1 MKKEY
6 DIFISYRR
14 EGGKEYARNLTSEL
28 VSRGFHPFLDFD
40 ELKDGKFDKRI
51 TDAIESAPVFM
62 FILSP
67 GALDRCVNEDD
78 WVRKEILH
86 AVEHKRHIV
95 PVDIDKQ
102 FETFPS
108 AADFPPEI
116 KNALGQHQF
125 SQIQTETLYKVS
137 IDEMVK
143 NRIQPAIDEYMRE
156 KQKAAGMAGA
166 EIHIETD
173 MDCHVQ
179 RFHRDMIIAKV
190 DEENVIHLPKG
201 KHKLQFIA
209 VGNPDV
215 KDSCEYKVEDVTES
229 DFIEVFLQEKAGIV
243 SVEAEELESLRKE
256 KDTLTAMVQSL
267 QQQLEAAIADA
278 QQLSEQSKAAE
289 GKLRN
294 RIDEISLQLTATNTA
309 LADKE
314 RKIAS
319 LEKSLSDTE
328 VTLSNVRNE
337 LQSYKDAEARRKAE
351 EEAKRKAELARKKA
365 EAEAKAKAEAALRKK
380 AEEEKKRS
388 IIKVGNVEFKMIYV
402 VGGTFW
408 MGEGSN
414 AHQVTLSSYYI
425 GETPVTQ
432 ALWKELTGKT
442 PSCFKGESRPV
453 VCVSWNDCQE
463 FIKKLNAK
471 TGKKFRLLTE
481 AEWEYAARGGNKSK
495 GYEYAGSNDIEEVAW
510 YWKNSGDRYI
520 TESEWDYNKVK
531 KNNCQIHPVKQKKP
545 NELGIYDMSGNVWEW
560 CQDWYGNYKKGSQ
573 INPTGPTS
581 GSDRVNRGGSWLSDV
596 GNCRLSYRDSDSP
609 GIAND
614 YLGLRLALSE

>member
-67 GALDRCVNEDD
+67 GSLDRCVNEDD

-86 AVEHKRHIV
+86 AIEHKRHIV

-102 FETFPS
+102 FETFPT
-108 AADFPPEI
+108 AEDFPLEI

-137 IDEMVK
+137 IDEMVR

-156 KQKAAGMAGA
+156 KQKAAGMTGA

-201 KHKLQFIA
+201 KHKLQFIS
-209 VGNPDV
+209 VENPDV

-229 DFIEVFLQEKAGIV
+229 DFIEVYLREKAGVTAINN
-243 SVEAEELESLRKE
+243 EELEKLQQEREDFTAKINELTNLLNKATSDYDSLTRSSSESIQTLNQE
-256 KDTLTAMVQSL
+256 KHRL
-267 QQQLEAAIADA
+267 QQQIDAARKDVEAKGKEVESLKKQLNDTLQELNKANAALKEYRDKEERERQAKLEA
-278 QQLSEQSKAAE
+278 
-289 GKLRN
+289 
-294 RIDEISLQLTATNTA
+294 
-309 LADKE
+309 E
-314 RKIAS
+314 RKEA
-319 LEKSLSDTE
+319 ERKAKE
-328 VTLSNVRNE
+328 ECERKARE
-337 LQSYKDAEARRKAE
+337 AEARRKAE
-351 EEAKRKAELARKKA
+351 EE
-365 EAEAKAKAEAALRKK
+365 
-380 AEEEKKRS
+380 KKRG
-388 IIKVGNVEFKMIYV
+388 IIKVGNVKLIHVE
-402 VGGTFW
+402 GGTFT

-414 AHQVTLSSYYI
+414 AHKVTLSSYYI

-432 ALWKELTGKT
+432 ELWKDVTGKT
-442 PSCFKGESRPV
+442 PSSFKGDQRPV
-453 VCVSWNDCQE
+453 ESVSWDDCQD
-463 FIKKLNAK
+463 FIKKLNQK
-471 TGKKFRLLTE
+471 TGKKFRMLTE
-481 AEWEYAARGGNKSK
+481 AEWEFAARGGNKSR
-495 GYEYAGSNDIEEVAW
+495 GYEYAGSNNINEVAW
-510 YWKNSGDRYI
+510 YTENSY
-520 TESEWDYNKVK
+520 K
-531 KNNCQIHPVKQKKP
+531 KGSSSPNYGTHPVMQKKP

-560 CQDWYGNYKKGSQ
+560 CQDCYGDYKKGPQ
-573 INPTGPTS
+573 TNPTGPAS
-581 GSDRVNRGGSWLSDV
+581 GAGRVLRGGSWYNDAWY
-596 GNCRLSYRDSDSP
+596 CRLSYRFDGSP
-609 GIAND
+609 DFAYYN
-614 YLGLRLALSE
+614 LGFRLALSELRTSE

>member
-67 GALDRCVNEDD
+67 GSLDRCVNEDD

-86 AVEHKRHIV
+86 AIEHKRHIV

-102 FETFPS
+102 FDAFPS
-108 AADFPPEI
+108 ADDFPQAI
-116 KNALGQHQF
+116 KDALGQHQF

-156 KQKAAGMAGA
+156 KQKAAGMTGA

-179 RFHRDMIIAKV
+179 RFHRDMIVAKV

-201 KHKLQFIA
+201 KHKLQFIS
-209 VGNPDV
+209 VENPDV
-215 KDSCEYKVEDVTES
+215 KDACEYKVEDVTES
-229 DFIEVFLQEKAGIV
+229 DFIEVFLREKAGIV
-243 SVEAEELESLRKE
+243 SVEAEELEALKQEKE
-256 KDTLTAMVQSL
+256 TLTAKVQDLQHQLEAAKTEAQQLSAQSKATEGSLRDKMNEITLQLTVANRSLSEKEEEIASL
-267 QQQLEAAIADA
+267 QQQLSSAA
-278 QQLSEQSKAAE
+278 
-289 GKLRN
+289 
-294 RIDEISLQLTATNTA
+294 
-309 LADKE
+309 
-314 RKIAS
+314 AS
-319 LEKSLSDTE
+319 LNSVQK
-328 VTLSNVRNE
+328 E
-337 LQSYKDAEARRKAE
+337 LQIYKDAEAKQKAAVEAKRKAE
-351 EEAKRKAELARKKA
+351 EEAKRKAE
-365 EAEAKAKAEAALRKK
+365 
-380 AEEEKKRS
+380 EEKKRG
-388 IIKVGNVEFKMIYV
+388 IFKVGNVEFKMIHV
-402 VGGTFW
+402 EGGAFM
-408 MGEGSN
+408 MGEGSA

-432 ALWKELTGKT
+432 ALWKEVTGKT
-442 PSCFKGESRPV
+442 PSHFKGDQKPVES
-453 VCVSWNDCQE
+453 VSWNDCQD
-463 FIKKLNAK
+463 FNKKLNQK

-495 GYEYAGSNDIEEVAW
+495 GYEYAGSNDINEVAW
-510 YWKNSGDRYI
+510 YDKNAYDKGS
-520 TESEWDYNKVK
+520 SSPDYGT
-531 KNNCQIHPVKQKKP
+531 HPVKQKKP

-560 CQDWYGNYKKGSQ
+560 CQDWYGEYKKGSQ
-573 INPTGPTS
+573 TNPTGPSS
-581 GSDRVNRGGSWLSDV
+581 GSDRVRRGGGWDFDARH
-596 GNCRLSYRDSDSP
+596 CRLSYRFGSSP
-609 GIAND
+609 DDARYG
-614 YLGLRLALSE
+614 LGLRLALSE